1 MFSTNPG
8 CVHATK
14 SDRQRFKFD
23 IIWESNMRQLY
34 LISVV
39 CAAIVASSTMVSAQG
54 FRDDPP
60 GWAFQKRGIIEMNG
74 GDPLHYGRGY
84 GRGAY
89 AWARHYRHY
98 RHHRYYRH
106 YRHHRRHWY

>member
-1 MFSTNPG
+1 VQPLLPA
-8 CVHATK
+8 V
-14 SDRQRFKFD
+14 
-23 IIWESNMRQLY
+23 
-34 LISVV
+34 
-39 CAAIVASSTMVSAQG
+39 VSAQG